1 MAKKKKSEPA
11 PEVIEKKPASRKNIQ
26 EDPEAVYIY
35 HNGDNLEEIA
45 QKLTGKSYLL
55 FALLNYNGL
64 TAVKDGDVLKWRV

>member
-1 MAKKKKSEPA
+1 MAKKKKSEAIEVTQEA
-11 PEVIEKKPASRKNIQ
+11 PEIIKEV
-26 EDPEAVYIY
+26 PEAVYIY

-64 TAVKDGDVLKWRV
+64 TTVKDGDTLRWRV